1 MQFFKVSDQ
10 NAIRIYGRVRRLQIK
25 NSYAQNNQEH
35 ATGDGSQFVTTRRAV
50 PCSGRRVGAVRP
62 RESSPPR
69 PISLV
74 QPVVG
79 SHVQVRR
86 SSASALPLTV
96 SARAGGT
103 SCGGLL
109 GPITQPAASGGVY
122 SQHMQTLVTPL
133 KRSIASV
140 CRTPLYIGVRR
151 GLNTWASHGP

>member
-1 MQFFKVSDQ
+1 MTDTVGF
-10 NAIRIYGRVRRLQIK
+10 YGRVRRLQIK

-35 ATGDGSQFVTTRRAV
+35 ATGDGSQIATTRRAV
-50 PCSGRRVGAVRP
+50 PCSGRRVGAARP
-62 RESSPPR
+62 RGSSPPR

-86 SSASALPLTV
+86 SSASAPPLTV

-103 SCGGLL
+103 SYGGLL
-109 GPITQPAASGGVY
+109 GPITQSAASGGVY
-122 SQHMQTLVTPL
+122 SQHMQTLVTSP
-133 KRSIASV
+133 KRSKHECAAP
-140 CRTPLYIGVRR
+140 PLYIGVRR